1 MQPLPT
7 KKELSRGCSWIQAI
21 ESYGRNEVCAEEF
34 TICTHKPFAIAFNL
48 AVTHLTR

>member
-7 KKELSRGCSWIQAI
+7 KKELSRGYSWVQAI
-21 ESYGRNEVCAEEF
+21 ESFGRNEVCAEEF
-34 TICTHKPFAIAFNL
+34 TICTHKPLTIVFNS